1 LRGRDWAFLG
11 LCLAIGAACLRLGIW
26 QLSRLSERLSHN
38 TAVSQGMSAPP
49 LALPLAESPADLACR
64 REGGPA

>member
-1 LRGRDWAFLG
+1 LSD
-11 LCLAIGAACLRLGIW
+11 RLI
-26 QLSRLSERLSHN
+26 HN
-38 TAVSQGMSAPP
+38 TAVSQGMAAPP